1 MAPKQQRP
9 LVGSVKAQKTVI
21 ANVAQVY
28 NSPLWVPSQR
38 DVAIEIVK
46 ELEDRRVLF
55 NDYELEVPHYVV
67 DSVRQIREVLH
78 QKLIAVREDGALSNH
93 LRSMRAA
100 CRKFLDAVGDGGT
113 HRIIIGNSFQGG
125 PDSWKFFTA
134 LGELRAAIGL
144 ALSLLMAAYG
154 LTCEEQLARILPAD
168 PGKERTGNEQKD
180 RDGLES

>member
-1 MAPKQQRP
+1 MEPNGQRP

-21 ANVAQVY
+21 ANVAHVY
-28 NSPLWVPSQR
+28 ELTVWGPSQR
-38 DVAIEIVK
+38 DAAVEIVK

-55 NDYELEVPHYVV
+55 SDYELEVPQYVV

-78 QKLIAVREDGALSNH
+78 QKLITVREEGALSNH
-93 LRSMRAA
+93 LRSVRAA
-100 CRKFLDAVGDGGT
+100 CRKFLDAVGDGGL
-113 HRIIIGNSFQGG
+113 HRIIIDSSFQGG

-168 PGKERTGNEQKD
+168 PGNGGKSR
-180 RDGLES
+180 ESR

>member
-1 MAPKQQRP
+1 MAPKGQRP
-9 LVGSVKAQKTVI
+9 LIGSVKAQKTVI
-21 ANVAQVY
+21 ANVAHVY
-28 NSPLWVPSQR
+28 ESTLWVPSQR
-38 DVAIEIVK
+38 DVAVEIVK

-78 QKLIAVREDGALSNH
+78 QKLITVREEGALSNH
-93 LRSMRAA
+93 LRSVRAA
-100 CRKFLDAVGDGGT
+100 CRKFLDAVGDGGL
-113 HRIIIGNSFQGG
+113 HRIIIDSSFQGG

-168 PGKERTGNEQKD
+168 PGNGGKGR
-180 RDGLES
+180 ESRQ